1 MEIVVVGCRG
11 FGKVHLRSIRGADI
25 GIVERDPKIRKEIQE
40 QFPVVHS
47 YETYE
52 QALASDAEIIDLAVP
67 HNLHRDMAIA
77 AMKRGKHVT
86 LEKPISTSL
95 DESREMIDFSRK
107 AGVKFMVLEQY
118 YFDPSVRE
126 AIRAIKAG
134 EIGKVHTIIVRDQR
148 VYQKEGWRAV
158 KNTMGGGALIDGGIH
173 YVDTMLNLGGPYQSM
188 VARSVH
194 GGSSLQGEDNTVAM
208 FSFSSGSTG
217 ILYYS
222 WAYRNPPEVPGV
234 EIIGSEGSIYEDPN
248 TRSHEDFKV
257 PSRTTAY
264 GDLVMNGKKM
274 NIPKYDVFQKEF
286 DEFLKS
292 VESGTE
298 VPFDPELA
306 HRDLSAV
313 LDIYRQSAT

>member
-11 FGKVHLRSIRGADI
+11 FGRVHLRSIRGVDI
-25 GIVERDPKIRKEIQE
+25 GIVERDPKIRKEIE
-40 QFPVVHS
+40 DKFNVAHS

-52 QALASDAEIIDLAVP
+52 QALESGADIIDLAVP

-95 DESREMIDFSRK
+95 EESREMIDFSRK

-118 YFDPSVRE
+118 YFDPSVQE
-126 AIRAIKAG
+126 AKRVIESGK
-134 EIGKVHTIIVRDQR
+134 IGKVHTIIVRDQR
-148 VYQKEGWRAV
+148 MYEKEGWRAV

-173 YVDTMLNLGGPYQSM
+173 YVDTMLNLGGPYHT
-188 VARSVH
+188 VTARSVH

-208 FSFSSGSTG
+208 FTFRNGATG

-222 WAYRNPPEVPGV
+222 WAYRNPPLIPGL
-234 EIIGSEGSIYEDPN
+234 EIIGSDGSIYEDPA

-257 PSRTTAY
+257 PSRTTAF
-264 GDLVMNGKKM
+264 GDLVMNGKRM
-274 NIPKYDVFQKEF
+274 GIPKYDVFQREF
-286 DEFLKS
+286 DSFIEAVKKD
-292 VESGTE
+292 TD
-298 VPFDPELA
+298 VPFSPELA
-306 HRDLSAV
+306 NRDLSAV
-313 LDIYRQSAT
+313 LDIYRQTVP

>member
-11 FGKVHLRSIRGADI
+11 FGRVHLRSIRGADI
-25 GIVERDPKIRKEIQE
+25 GIVERDAKIRKEIE
-40 QFPVVHS
+40 DKFPVAHS

-52 QALASDAEIIDLAVP
+52 QALESSAEIIDLAVP

-77 AMKRGKHVT
+77 AMKKGKHVT

-95 DESREMIDFSRK
+95 EESREMIDFSRK

-118 YFDPSVRE
+118 YFDPSVQE
-126 AIRAIKAG
+126 AKRAMESRK
-134 EIGKVHTIIVRDQR
+134 IGTVHTIIVRDQR
-148 VYQKEGWRAV
+148 VYEKEGWRAT

-173 YVDTMLNLGGPYQSM
+173 YVDTMLNLGGVYDT
-188 VARSVH
+188 VAARSVH

-208 FSFSSGSTG
+208 FSFKSGATG

-222 WAYRNPPEVPGV
+222 WAYRNPPDVPGL
-234 EIIGSEGSIYEDPN
+234 EIIGSNGSIYEDPA
-248 TRSHEDFKV
+248 TRSHEDFKM
-257 PSRTTAY
+257 PSRITAF
-264 GDLVMNGKKM
+264 GDLVMNGKRM

-286 DEFLKS
+286 ESFIES
-292 VESGTE
+292 VEKDTD

-306 HRDLSAV
+306 YRDLSAV
-313 LDIYRQSAT
+313 LDIYRQSVS